1 MQRASGNGT
10 SVRLTLSQSGLRV
23 TSHRDFNAVR
33 ADFGRVWVFT
43 AGLPFLGNTSD
54 AVSVWLS
61 ASQFPWGISTVF
73 LSSLDLATVLFS
85 FLSSL
90 IYSVIVSQA
99 VASGRGDW
107 QGQGD
112 LSTETCVPEVEAR
125 FPLRAPRPSS
135 RDGFMG

>member
-1 MQRASGNGT
+1 MA
-10 SVRLTLSQSGLRV
+10 LC
-23 TSHRDFNAVR
+23 
-33 ADFGRVWVFT
+33 
-43 AGLPFLGNTSD
+43 
-54 AVSVWLS
+54 
-61 ASQFPWGISTVF
+61 FPVLWGIGTMF
-73 LSSLDLATVLFS
+73 LSSTDLATVLFS

-99 VASGRGDW
+99 VASGRSDW

-135 RDGFMG
+135 RDGSMG